1 MSEEGFEKGHPGPE
15 WLSAW
20 HDGELQAPA
29 SAAVQ
34 AHVESCPACRA
45 ILDEFRQLDDAART
59 GDEAFPG
66 TDAWHGIEERL
77 RLRLEDELSLGIPT
91 GPTTPYVETG
101 ADMVLLPT
109 PAELQAGRAARPFR
123 LRWALATA
131 AGLTVAIVSLRMISD
146 WDWPV
151 GTVMN
156 PASAPKLM
164 KGPTKVAPPRAMPP
178 EDVRQE
184 AQVAATDGAAG
195 KLEKAIAPRDYVAEV
210 DQAIRQQAQLGS
222 STRAAM
228 PPAPTLDEAPARAK
242 LASGEPK
249 REMMADKSNL
259 PELEMKEASPVTD
272 PDYAMV
278 FAAAS
283 RAREAGNQP
292 LARRG
297 FALVRTGIPE
307 DDLAREA
314 EYQEILAAARMEIA
328 EGGDPAV
335 VSQRLDREAAASWA
349 ALDRTQKQSCR
360 TALANLR
367 VAMALAAERGR
378 PLPVDDA
385 DARLQQLRS
394 CAR

>member
-1 MSEEGFEKGHPGPE
+1 VSEEGFEKGHPGPE

-29 SAAVQ
+29 SEAVQ
-34 AHVESCPACRA
+34 AHVESCPACRLV
-45 ILDEFRQLDDAART
+45 LDEFRQLDDAART
-59 GDEAFPG
+59 GDDAFPG
-66 TDAWHGIEERL
+66 TEAWNGIEERL

-101 ADMVLLPT
+101 ADLVLLPT

-131 AGLTVAIVSLRMISD
+131 AGLTVAIVSLRTFSD

-151 GTVMN
+151 GTAMKTD
-156 PASAPKLM
+156 SAPKPM
-164 KGPTKVAPPRAMPP
+164 QGPAKDAHPLAMPP
-178 EDVRQE
+178 AAVRQE
-184 AQVAATDGAAG
+184 VQVAASDEAID
-195 KLEKAIAPRDYVAEV
+195 KREKAIAPRDYVAEV
-210 DQAIRQQAQLGS
+210 DQAIRQDAALGS
-222 STRAAM
+222 AARSEVT
-228 PPAPTLDEAPARAK
+228 PAATSAEAPASEK
-242 LASGEPK
+242 PT
-249 REMMADKSNL
+249 REMMAAKSNA
-259 PELEMKEASPVTD
+259 PEMELKEAPPVTD

-297 FALVRTGIPE
+297 FALVRTGIPD

-314 EYQEILAAARMEIA
+314 EYEEVLATARMEIA

-335 VSQRLDREAAASWA
+335 VAQRLAHDAADSWGA
-349 ALDRTQKQSCR
+349 VDPAQKQSCR

-367 VAMALAAERGR
+367 AAMTLAAEQGR
-378 PLPVDDA
+378 PLPVEDA